1 VARTRPRRYLGQHGL
16 RGEAISREIW
26 RIVAGPERRNKMLKE
41 GIYYREPADYM
52 PMVRRIFSGKRTR
65 HMLIFDEVPERVW
78 RKENEPG

>member
-1 VARTRPRRYLGQHGL
+1 
-16 RGEAISREIW
+16 
-26 RIVAGPERRNKMLKE
+26 
-41 GIYYREPADYM
+41 M